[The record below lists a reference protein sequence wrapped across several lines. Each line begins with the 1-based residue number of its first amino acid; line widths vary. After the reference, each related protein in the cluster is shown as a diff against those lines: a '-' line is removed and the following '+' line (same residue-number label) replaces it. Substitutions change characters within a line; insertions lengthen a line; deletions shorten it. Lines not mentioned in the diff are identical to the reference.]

1 MHPKYY
7 EDFIPQVGEIVYVKD
22 TESMWIY
29 VDNQWMPL
37 CDNKNNDLIFDID
50 EMKDVHN
57 NEIQMLKRSVKV
69 DNDMNLYEMN
79 QNMVKQLPVLDIT
92 EKELNL
98 INQLHNIHGN
108 QYYMLLCNDMKYYT
122 ILKASSTWAIMPTM
136 CETLGLTVVD
146 CLKSIGNIKS
156 IDLVPDN
163 SAIEIWLENAEG
175 VYCMYLFPYNEG
187 VVEFRG

>member
-1 MHPKYY
+1 
-7 EDFIPQVGEIVYVKD
+7 
-22 TESMWIY
+22 MWIY
-29 VDNQWMPL
+29 VDDQWMQL
-37 CDNKNNDLIFDID
+37 CDNK
-50 EMKDVHN
+50 
-57 NEIQMLKRSVKV
+57 KV

-79 QNMVKQLPVLDIT
+79 QNMVKKLPVLDIT
-92 EKELNL
+92 EKELSL

-122 ILKASSTWAIMPTM
+122 ILKTSSTWAIMPTM
-136 CETLGLTVVD
+136 CETLGLTVID
-146 CLKSIGNIKS
+146 CLKNVGDIKS

>member
-1 MHPKYY
+1 MHPNYY
-7 EDFIPQVGEIVYVKD
+7 EDFIPHTDEVVYVKD
-22 TESMWIY
+22 TKSMYAYI
-29 VDNQWMPL
+29 DDQWMQL
-37 CDNKNNDLIFDID
+37 CDNKNNDLIFDVD
-50 EMKDVHN
+50 EARDIHN
-57 NEIQMLKRSVKV
+57 NMIQMLKYIKV
-69 DNDMNLYEMN
+69 DNNMNLYEMN
-79 QNMVKQLPVLDIT
+79 QSMVKKLPVLDIT

-122 ILKASSTWAIMPTM
+122 ILKASSTWAIMPTI
-136 CETLGLTVVD
+136 CETFGLTVID
-146 CLKSIGNIKS
+146 CLKNVGDIKS

>member
-1 MHPKYY
+1 MHPSYY
-7 EDFIPQVGEIVYVKD
+7 EDFTPQVGEVVYVKD
-22 TESMWIY
+22 TESMWVYIG
-29 VDNQWMPL
+29 DQWMQL
-37 CDNKNNDLIFDID
+37 YHNKEVN
-50 EMKDVHN
+50 
-57 NEIQMLKRSVKV
+57 
-69 DNDMNLYEMN
+69 NDMNLYEMN

-136 CETLGLTVVD
+136 CETLGLTVID
-146 CLKSIGNIKS
+146 CLKYVGDIKS